1 MATSL
6 SAPGTHSEQAER
18 LRSLF
23 AEISRELAVN
33 RAALVEYSVL
43 APYHRIVVRPQRVV
57 VPVVAQVEARPPVAL
72 VLLAGEQ
79 RLRRARRV
87 DGDAPLLRVGDR
99 GDLELAAPLGRA
111 LDERAVPLE
120 PARRQRARRRPV
132 LLRLQVRQKVGR
144 VRANVVGGGAAA
156 VGEVGGLQRP

>member
-6 SAPGTHSEQAER
+6 SARGTHSGQAER

-23 AEISRELAVN
+23 AEISRERRN
-33 RAALVEYSVL
+33 RAPLVEYSVL

-79 RLRRARRV
+79 RLRRA
-87 DGDAPLLRVGDR
+87 LGDR
-99 GDLELAAPLGRA
+99 DGCRLRDFTDFLRA
-111 LDERAVPLE
+111 LYAPPPTECAVPPE
-120 PARRQRARRRPV
+120 FSR
-132 LLRLQVRQKVGR
+132 
-144 VRANVVGGGAAA
+144 
-156 VGEVGGLQRP
+156 

>member
-79 RLRRARRV
+79 RLRRAAMRRE
-87 DGDAPLLRVGDR
+87 LLRA
-99 GDLELAAPLGRA
+99 LYAPPPT
-111 LDERAVPLE
+111 ECAVPPE
-120 PARRQRARRRPV
+120 FSR
-132 LLRLQVRQKVGR
+132 
-144 VRANVVGGGAAA
+144 
-156 VGEVGGLQRP
+156 

>member
-43 APYHRIVVRPQRVV
+43 APYHRVVVRPQRVV

-72 VLLAGEQ
+72 VLLALLAAINTTTSTWTDGRGTRTRTRTRTDGRTGE
-79 RLRRARRV
+79 RTDGNV
-87 DGDAPLLRVGDR
+87 DGRLGI
-99 GDLELAAPLGRA
+99 LEVWLGRPT
-111 LDERAVPLE
+111 R
-120 PARRQRARRRPV
+120 
-132 LLRLQVRQKVGR
+132 
-144 VRANVVGGGAAA
+144 
-156 VGEVGGLQRP
+156 